1 MQLAFGI
8 ELCFLFNVPQVKG
21 ILSLKSYT
29 LGFLSLCYIVDCACV
44 IEFGESIEPKS
55 EMEHHIYYAVANT
68 NYPYQNIFVQYST
81 LDYAI
86 HYTR

>member
-44 IEFGESIEPKS
+44 QLNIEFGESIIPKH
-55 EMEHHIYYAVANT
+55 EMEH
-68 NYPYQNIFVQYST
+68 YQNRFVRYST